1 MRKVDRSSVPFPNR
15 LLQQNLT
22 EDNLAHLEN
31 YKQISGSIYG
41 HQDVKNSLK
50 MLYFDK
56 CYICEGDISSGDYD
70 VEHYLPK
77 RYFPQLGYT
86 WQNLHKACTG
96 CNLAKENKN
105 FFVTDE
111 EGNVTDIKL
120 LDPSSLEY
128 DIADYICFTI
138 DSKAER
144 VDIGQNPIVIT
155 KAINTIHYLMVT
167 THLLMEKSFATYG
180 VIRAQVFFVSV
191 TKL

>member
-31 YKQISGSIYG
+31 YKQINSSIYS

-77 RYFPQLGYT
+77 RHFPAT
-86 WQNLHKACTG
+86 RLH
-96 CNLAKENKN
+96 LAK
-105 FFVTDE
+105 
-111 EGNVTDIKL
+111 
-120 LDPSSLEY
+120 SS
-128 DIADYICFTI
+128 
-138 DSKAER
+138 
-144 VDIGQNPIVIT
+144 Q
-155 KAINTIHYLMVT
+155 
-167 THLLMEKSFATYG
+167 
-180 VIRAQVFFVSV
+180 SV
-191 TKL
+191 YWLQSGKRE